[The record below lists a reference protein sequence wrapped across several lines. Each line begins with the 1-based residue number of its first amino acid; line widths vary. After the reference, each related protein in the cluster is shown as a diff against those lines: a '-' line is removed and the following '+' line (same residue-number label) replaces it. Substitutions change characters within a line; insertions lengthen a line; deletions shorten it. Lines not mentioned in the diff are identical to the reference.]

1 MIVDDRVQLIKRIL
15 DCSGLL
21 FQNMRPTQNQAW
33 LTINLTMPQLKALMC
48 VASNNGAPSG
58 HIARRMGV
66 GLSTI
71 TGIVDR
77 LAEHDLVTRQE
88 DPEDRRI
95 TRVRPTQRGREL
107 VDELT
112 RYRDEA
118 IKALL
123 SRLDADQLHTVENAF
138 IYLVD
143 AATQAAGE
151 PEKDVKEE
159 AVV

>member
-1 MIVDDRVQLIKRIL
+1 MMDDRVQLIKRIL

-33 LTINLTMPQLKALMC
+33 LTVNLTMPQLKALMC
-48 VASNNGAPSG
+48 VANNNGAPSG
-58 HIARRMGV
+58 HIARRLGV

-88 DPEDRRI
+88 DPEDRRV

-118 IKALL
+118 ITAIL
-123 SRLDADQLHTVENAF
+123 SRLDADQLHTVESAF
-138 IYLVD
+138 IYLAD
-143 AATQAAGE
+143 AATQTASE
-151 PEKDVKEE
+151 PLKEE

>member
-1 MIVDDRVQLIKRIL
+1 MIDDRVQLIKRIL
-15 DCSGLL
+15 DCSGVL
-21 FQNMRPTQNQAW
+21 FQNMSPTRNQAW
-33 LTINLTMPQLKALMC
+33 LTVNLTMPQLKALMC
-48 VASNNGAPSG
+48 VASNNGASSG
-58 HIARRMGV
+58 DIARRLGV

-88 DPEDRRI
+88 DPDDRRI
-95 TRVRPTQRGREL
+95 TRVRPTPRGRTL

-118 IKALL
+118 ITALL
-123 SRLDADQLHTVENAF
+123 SRLDANQLHVVETAF
-138 IYLVD
+138 TYLSD
-143 AATQAAGE
+143 AASQVAS
-151 PEKDVKEE
+151 DRQKEE

>member
-1 MIVDDRVQLIKRIL
+1 MMDDRVQLIKRIL
-15 DCSGLL
+15 DCSGVL
-21 FQNMRPTQNQAW
+21 FQNMSPTRDQAW
-33 LTINLTMPQLKALMC
+33 LTVNLTMPQLKALVC
-48 VASNNGAPSG
+48 VANNNGAPSG
-58 HIARRMGV
+58 HIARRLGV

-77 LAEHDLVTRQE
+77 LAEHDLVTRHE
-88 DPEDRRI
+88 DPIDRRV
-95 TRVRPTQRGREL
+95 TRVRATPRGRAL

-123 SRLDADQLHTVENAF
+123 SRLDADQLHTVETAF
-138 IYLVD
+138 TYLVD
-143 AATQAAGE
+143 AATQVAS
-151 PEKDVKEE
+151 DLQREE

>member
-1 MIVDDRVQLIKRIL
+1 MMDDRVQHIKRIL

-21 FQNMRPTQNQAW
+21 FQNMSPTRNQAW
-33 LTINLTMPQLKALMC
+33 LTVNLTMPQLKALMC

-58 HIARRMGV
+58 HIARRLGV
-66 GLSTI
+66 GLSTV

-88 DPEDRRI
+88 DPDDRRV
-95 TRVRPTQRGREL
+95 TMVRPTLRGRTL

-118 IKALL
+118 ITALL
-123 SRLDADQLHTVENAF
+123 SRLDAHQLQVVESAF
-138 IYLVD
+138 NYMID
-143 AATQAAGE
+143 AATQLNRE
-151 PEKDVKEE
+151 SLKEE

>member
-1 MIVDDRVQLIKRIL
+1 MMDDRVQLIKRIL
-15 DCSGLL
+15 DCSGVL
-21 FQNMRPTQNQAW
+21 FHNMSPTRDQAW
-33 LTINLTMPQLKALMC
+33 LTVNLTMPQLKALVC
-48 VASNNGAPSG
+48 VANNNGAPSG
-58 HIARRMGV
+58 HIARRLGV

-77 LAEHDLVTRQE
+77 LAEHDLVTRHE
-88 DPEDRRI
+88 DPIDRRV
-95 TRVRPTQRGREL
+95 TRVQATPRGRAL

-123 SRLDADQLHTVENAF
+123 SRLDADQLHTVETAF
-138 IYLVD
+138 TYLVD
-143 AATQAAGE
+143 AATQAAS
-151 PEKDVKEE
+151 DLQREE

>member
-1 MIVDDRVQLIKRIL
+1 MLDERVQLTKRIL

-21 FQNMRPTQNQAW
+21 FQNMSPTHSQAW
-33 LTINLTMPQLKALMC
+33 LTVNLTMPQLKALMC
-48 VASNNGAPSG
+48 VVANNGAPSG
-58 HIARRMGV
+58 HIARRLGI
-66 GLSTI
+66 GLSTV

-77 LAEHDLVTRQE
+77 LAEHELITRHE

-95 TRVRPTQRGREL
+95 TQVRPTARGREL

-123 SRLDADQLHTVENAF
+123 SRLDATQLLVVETAF
-138 IYLVD
+138 TYLLE
-143 AATQAAGE
+143 AATQAAGMR
-151 PEKDVKEE
+151 VKEE
-159 AVV
+159 VAV

>member
-1 MIVDDRVQLIKRIL
+1 MMDDRVQLIKRIL

-33 LTINLTMPQLKALMC
+33 LTVNLTMPQLKALMC
-48 VASNNGAPSG
+48 VANNNGAPSG
-58 HIARRMGV
+58 HIARRLGV

-95 TRVRPTQRGREL
+95 TRVRPTPRGRAL

-118 IKALL
+118 IQALL
-123 SRLDADQLHTVENAF
+123 SRLDADQLHTVETAF
-138 IYLVD
+138 VYLVE
-143 AATQAAGE
+143 AATQAAG
-151 PEKDVKEE
+151 DLQKEE
-159 AVV
+159 AVVV

>member
-1 MIVDDRVQLIKRIL
+1 MLDDRVQLTKRIL

-21 FQNMRPTQNQAW
+21 FQNMSPTQNQAW
-33 LTINLTMPQLKALMC
+33 LTVNLTMPQLKALMC
-48 VASNNGAPSG
+48 VVTNNGAPSG
-58 HIARRMGV
+58 HIARRLGV
-66 GLSTI
+66 GLSTV

-77 LAEHDLVTRQE
+77 LAEHDLVTRHE
-88 DPEDRRI
+88 DSEDRRI
-95 TRVRPTQRGREL
+95 TQVRPTARGREL

-123 SRLDADQLHTVENAF
+123 SRLDASQLHVVETAF
-138 IYLVD
+138 TYLVE
-143 AATQAAGE
+143 AATQAASNR
-151 PEKDVKEE
+151 VKEE

>member
-1 MIVDDRVQLIKRIL
+1 MIDDRVQLIKRIL

-33 LTINLTMPQLKALMC
+33 LTVNLTMPQLKALMC
-48 VASNNGAPSG
+48 VAANDGAPSG
-58 HIARRMGV
+58 HIARRLGV
-66 GLSTI
+66 GLSTV

-88 DPEDRRI
+88 DSVDRRV
-95 TRVRPTQRGREL
+95 TLVRPTARGRTL

-118 IKALL
+118 ISTLL
-123 SRLDADQLHTVENAF
+123 ARLDSNQLQVVETAF
-138 IYLVD
+138 TYLVE
-143 AATQAAGE
+143 AGTE
-151 PEKDVKEE
+151 VARASQK
-159 AVV
+159 

>member
-1 MIVDDRVQLIKRIL
+1 MMDDRVQLIKRIL

-21 FQNMRPTQNQAW
+21 FQNVSPTRNQAW
-33 LTINLTMPQLKALMC
+33 LTVNLTMPQLKALMC

-58 HIARRMGV
+58 HIARRLGV
-66 GLSTI
+66 GLSTV

-88 DPEDRRI
+88 DPDDRRV
-95 TRVRPTQRGREL
+95 TMVRPTPRGRTL

-112 RYRDEA
+112 RYRDGA
-118 IKALL
+118 ITALL
-123 SRLDADQLHTVENAF
+123 SRLDAHQLQVVESAF
-138 IYLVD
+138 NYMVD
-143 AATQAAGE
+143 AATQLNRE
-151 PEKDVKEE
+151 SLKEE

>member
-1 MIVDDRVQLIKRIL
+1 MMDDRIQLIKRIL

-21 FQNMRPTQNQAW
+21 FQSVSPTRNQAW
-33 LTINLTMPQLKALMC
+33 LTVNLTMPQLKVLMC
-48 VASNNGAPSG
+48 VATNNGAPSG
-58 HIARRMGV
+58 HIARRLGV
-66 GLSTI
+66 GLSTV

-88 DPEDRRI
+88 DPDDRRV
-95 TRVRPTQRGREL
+95 TMVRPTARGRAL

-118 IKALL
+118 ITALL
-123 SRLDADQLHTVENAF
+123 SRLDGNQLQVVETAF
-138 IYLVD
+138 KYLVD
-143 AATQAAGE
+143 AGTEMARERQ
-151 PEKDVKEE
+151 KEE

>member
-1 MIVDDRVQLIKRIL
+1 MMDDRVQLIKRIL
-15 DCSGLL
+15 DCSGML
-21 FQNMRPTQNQAW
+21 FQNIRPTQNQAW

-48 VASNNGAPSG
+48 VANNNGAPSG
-58 HIARRMGV
+58 HIARRLGV

-77 LAEHDLVTRQE
+77 LAEHDLVPRQE

-118 IKALL
+118 ITAIL
-123 SRLDADQLHTVENAF
+123 SRLDADQLHTVETAF

-143 AATQAAGE
+143 AATQTASD
-151 PEKDVKEE
+151 PLKEE

>member
-1 MIVDDRVQLIKRIL
+1 MMDDRVQLIKRIL

-21 FQNMRPTQNQAW
+21 FQNMRPNQNQAW
-33 LTINLTMPQLKALMC
+33 LTVTLTMPQLKALMC
-48 VASNNGAPSG
+48 VAANNGAPSG
-58 HIARRMGV
+58 HIARRLGV
-66 GLSTI
+66 GLSTV

-88 DPEDRRI
+88 DPDDRRVTI
-95 TRVRPTQRGREL
+95 VRPTARGRSL

-118 IKALL
+118 ISLLL
-123 SRLDADQLHTVENAF
+123 SRLDGNQLHVVESAF
-138 IYLVD
+138 MYLI
-143 AATQAAGE
+143 AAAAE
-151 PEKDVKEE
+151 VTNERQKEE